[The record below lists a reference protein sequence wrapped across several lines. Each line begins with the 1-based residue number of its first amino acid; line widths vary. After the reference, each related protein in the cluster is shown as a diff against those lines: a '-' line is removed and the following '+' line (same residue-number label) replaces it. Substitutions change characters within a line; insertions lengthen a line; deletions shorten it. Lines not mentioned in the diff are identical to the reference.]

1 MEDKIF
7 DIVTDLIRADISK
20 EQAID
25 KLLSLHSVSN
35 PVICCPQCG
44 NERLEET
51 GVGWYICCDKDCDWG
66 DKL

>member
-1 MEDKIF
+1 MEDEIF

-35 PVICCPQCG
+35 TEG
-44 NERLEET
+44 EL
-51 GVGWYICCDKDCDWG
+51 CDKCYCTDGFYLGTTCP
-66 DKL
+66 KCNSPFRSVKA